1 MRQPLQE
8 LRDDSYERPNQP
20 WVCGLADAA
29 GPCPLGPGMR
39 GRCPAAAAC
48 QPVRDGDR
56 WRCNRSPGRGGPCD
70 EGPSPEG
77 ECCHVD
83 RCTPVMSL
91 RLKRGRFVVGCT
103 FLALGALLIMLALA
117 VYAGEVLR
125 PKAVEARAEMRSL
138 TEKSPN
144 YPASQ
149 DKFRKLHARSAIIN
163 SAVFLLGI
171 AILFIN
177 AYTNEE

>member
-1 MRQPLQE
+1 MQTAFKFIYILSVCFWIGSIFFFSFFAAPSIFKVLPRETAGNVVSDIFPKYYLVAYICGGAAIITTI
-8 LRDDSYERPNQP
+8 LIRLLYEHK
-20 WVCGLADAA
+20 GGILF
-29 GPCPLGPGMR
+29 G
-39 GRCPAAAAC
+39 
-48 QPVRDGDR
+48 VR
-56 WRCNRSPGRGGPCD
+56 
-70 EGPSPEG
+70 
-77 ECCHVD
+77 
-83 RCTPVMSL
+83 
-91 RLKRGRFVVGCT
+91 
-103 FLALGALLIMLALA
+103 LGALLIMLALA

-163 SAVFLLGI
+163 SAVFILGI

>member
-1 MRQPLQE
+1 MQTAFKFIYILSVCFWIGSIFFFSFFAAPSIFKVLPRETAGNVVSDIFPKYYLVAYICGGAAVITTIL
-8 LRDDSYERPNQP
+8 LRIFYENK
-20 WVCGLADAA
+20 A
-29 GPCPLGPGMR
+29 GILFG
-39 GRCPAAAAC
+39 
-48 QPVRDGDR
+48 VR
-56 WRCNRSPGRGGPCD
+56 
-70 EGPSPEG
+70 
-77 ECCHVD
+77 
-83 RCTPVMSL
+83 
-91 RLKRGRFVVGCT
+91 
-103 FLALGALLIMLALA
+103 LGALLIMLALA

-163 SAVFLLGI
+163 SAVFILGI

-177 AYTNEE
+177 AYTNKE